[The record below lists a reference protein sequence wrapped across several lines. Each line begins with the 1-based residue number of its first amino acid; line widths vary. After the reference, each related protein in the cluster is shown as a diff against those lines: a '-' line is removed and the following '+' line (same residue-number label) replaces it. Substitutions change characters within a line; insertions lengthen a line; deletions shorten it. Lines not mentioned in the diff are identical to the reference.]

1 VGDTGKEE
9 TTAILEDETLDAQ
22 PTMEVCP
29 MTTSTLEGVAKLRRD
44 VREATTL
51 GRAEARWLVDAYYAT
66 QENRIR
72 AAHQVRTLTE
82 GAEPAAVIG
91 WLFDQQELLE
101 REIRKVLDDF
111 SDRSTPGV
119 WAKSIL
125 GIGPVIAA
133 GLLCHIDIE
142 QAPTVGHIW
151 RYAGLAPT
159 VEWKK
164 GEKRPWNAALK
175 RLCWLIG
182 ESFVKVSSRD
192 SDIYGKVY
200 VARKEQETARNEA
213 GEFADQAAAALRAP
227 CGKSVSTLETG
238 EDPRLSTGVIHHY
251 DTGREPGR
259 AVHAAG
265 FARVAFRP
273 RWPGNALL
281 ASLSL

>member
-1 VGDTGKEE
+1 
-9 TTAILEDETLDAQ
+9 
-22 PTMEVCP
+22 
-29 MTTSTLEGVAKLRRD
+29 MTTSTLEGIDKLRKDIRAAA
-44 VREATTL
+44 EL
-51 GRAEARWLVDAYYAT
+51 GRDEARVLVDAYYVT

-82 GAEPAAVIG
+82 GAEPAAVIS

-151 RYAGLAPT
+151 RYAGLDPT

-200 VARKEQETARNEA
+200 VARKEQEAAKNEA
-213 GEFADQAAAALRAP
+213 GEFADQAAAALAAKNWRSDTQARTEYKAGRLPKARIHARA
-227 CGKSVSTLETG
+227 KRYATKLFLAHLHHVMY
-238 EDPRLSTGVIHHY
+238 EDHYGTPPPKPYVIQHL
-251 DTGREPGR
+251 G
-259 AVHAAG
+259 HAH
-265 FARVAFRP
+265 FIQP
-273 RWPGNALL
+273 PNWPL
-281 ASLSL
+281 